1 MDIWRRGTTEDISTM
16 GEHAVIRVRSAA
28 RVLTQHYWDRIEG
41 RTDSVR
47 PAGGVLGKT
56 LWVDV
61 ALRLDDG
68 PPVEI
73 NDLSAN
79 FDEWLSAALSRARHD
94 AVSFREVADGVF
106 RADFAP
112 GRAATPLL
120 FAESLRRL
128 ELDGGPAVM
137 IPRDD
142 ILIVTGLNDEA
153 GLAKMADYVVG
164 LVIGESERTSFIP
177 MTRDEHDN
185 TWTQL
190 LAERRFD
197 QLTVYRDLRLRELE
211 RDYREQGAALAK
223 LSGAVA
229 IAPYQL
235 EAVRSTRP
243 LDAVTRL
250 EEGSESLLPQ
260 AETVLLV
267 PADGGGTRV
276 VDFRQLATLIQGV
289 FEPQGL
295 IPERYL
301 VRIFPNETQRQRLT
315 DLRRKERLKIL

>member
-1 MDIWRRGTTEDISTM
+1 
-16 GEHAVIRVRSAA
+16 
-28 RVLTQHYWDRIEG
+28 
-41 RTDSVR
+41 
-47 PAGGVLGKT
+47 
-56 LWVDV
+56 
-61 ALRLDDG
+61 
-68 PPVEI
+68 
-73 NDLSAN
+73 
-79 FDEWLSAALSRARHD
+79 
-94 AVSFREVADGVF
+94 
-106 RADFAP
+106 
-112 GRAATPLL
+112 
-120 FAESLRRL
+120 
-128 ELDGGPAVM
+128 
-137 IPRDD
+137 
-142 ILIVTGLNDEA
+142 
-153 GLAKMADYVVG
+153 
-164 LVIGESERTSFIP
+164 RTSFIP